1 MRMLL
6 IYSPDGSINV
16 CGSRGGEF
24 EKIVFGEGFKSRKIV
39 FVGDMSHS
47 LVQILSL

>member
-6 IYSPDGSINV
+6 IYSPDGSNV

-39 FVGDMSHS
+39 FIGDMSYS